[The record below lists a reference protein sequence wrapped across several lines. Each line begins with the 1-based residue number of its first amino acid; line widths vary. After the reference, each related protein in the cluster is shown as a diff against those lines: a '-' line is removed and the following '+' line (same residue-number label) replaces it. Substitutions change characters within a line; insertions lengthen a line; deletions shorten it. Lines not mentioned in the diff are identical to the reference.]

1 MNLCAKSLIS
11 ALTTVWNITKRVNK
25 LNSESLGDLG
35 FDLHHGLS
43 MKIGNSE
50 HLINT
55 LYIAVPFLSY
65 HSTANCIVS
74 KKKHLMITVFH
85 LFYRTRLKL
94 EQCKKQYGKYGIKC
108 YIIYFS
114 RDYGNWKNKLWLE
127 LGCSGMARRNVQGN
141 YCVIWSVTLTIPWKQ
156 SQTYGKFVI

>member
-1 MNLCAKSLIS
+1 M
-11 ALTTVWNITKRVNK
+11 
-25 LNSESLGDLG
+25 NSESLGDLG

-43 MKIGNSE
+43 MKIENSE

-94 EQCKKQYGKYGIKC
+94 EQCKN
-108 YIIYFS
+108 S
-114 RDYGNWKNKLWLE
+114 MVN
-127 LGCSGMARRNVQGN
+127 MALNATSFIFHATMGTGRTNFDWN
-141 YCVIWSVTLTIPWKQ
+141 
-156 SQTYGKFVI
+156 